1 MKLGI
6 VGLLPAD
13 IRTLSGLH
21 LNAIRSLKLSG
32 ACFHINTEV
41 LFQLTPSNYQDI
53 KLLYADHGMT
63 LVQMGIAYNHCLF
76 DPDHA
81 VRQRVIEIIGRG
93 IRAAREFGADVALI
107 RTGSLNPTGSYD
119 ASRNNH
125 EPEAMRLLIAALR
138 QIATMAESAGQT
150 IVIETHVL
158 TILNSP
164 ELIVEV
170 ISQVGSDRVRIVMD
184 FVNHFQSLSQIY
196 ASNARINYIFDTMG
210 ALCPVAHCKDICV
223 QNGFVMHFDEAAPG
237 DGELDLAC
245 AIRRWQLLRPDGYM
259 LLEHLPDAAYARA
272 AANVMRIAQAAGV
285 KIT

>member
-1 MKLGI
+1 MKLGV

-13 IRTLSGLH
+13 IRTLNSQH
-21 LNAIRSLKLSG
+21 LNAIRSLKLS
-32 ACFHINTEV
+32 ASCFHLNTEV
-41 LFQLTPSNYQDI
+41 LFELTTSNYEHI
-53 KLLYADHGMT
+53 KLQYADHGIT
-63 LVQMGIAYNHCLF
+63 LAQMGIGYNHCLF
-76 DPDHA
+76 DPDRA
-81 VRQRVIEIIGRG
+81 VRQQVVNIIGRG
-93 IRAAREFGADVALI
+93 IQAAREFGADVALI

-119 ASRNNH
+119 PSRNNH
-125 EPEAMRLLIAALR
+125 EPEAMRLLIATLR

-184 FVNHFQSLSQIY
+184 FVNHFQTLSQIY
-196 ASNARINYIFDTMG
+196 ASDARINHIFDTMG

-223 QNGFVMHFDEAAPG
+223 QNGFVMHFDEAVPG
-237 DGELDLAC
+237 AGEIDLAC

-259 LLEHLPDAAYARA
+259 LLEYY
-272 AANVMRIAQAAGV
+272 
-285 KIT
+285 